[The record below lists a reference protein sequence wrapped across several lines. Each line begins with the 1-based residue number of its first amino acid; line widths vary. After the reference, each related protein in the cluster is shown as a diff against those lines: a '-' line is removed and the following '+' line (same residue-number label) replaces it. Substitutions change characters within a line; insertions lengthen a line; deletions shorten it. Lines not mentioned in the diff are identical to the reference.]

1 MQVKDRDIFPF
12 SVLEYFFDIK
22 RYKKWQND
30 KSLF

>member
-12 SVLEYFFDIK
+12 SVLEYFLTLKDIK
-22 RYKKWQND
+22 ND